1 MKNKRGFTITEVIVS
16 IAVILIVSVSA
27 LTIVTTS
34 VSTSAKN
41 DRRYRAEVAAM
52 NEYEKVR
59 YANYDM
65 DVYNSLKANEQSYY
79 SSVYSDLAETYDSDD
94 FVVSVNI
101 VSVADVEIA
110 VVEPISS
117 STIFS
122 IPIVTYTSS
131 EESSVSES
139 ITSVSE
145 EIIGEKYEVEA
156 NY

>member
-34 VSTSAKN
+34 VSTSTKN

-65 DVYNSLKANEQSYY
+65 NVYNSL
-79 SSVYSDLAETYDSDD
+79 AETYGDLD
-94 FVVSVNI
+94 VNVSVSTN
-101 VSVADVEIA
+101 VASIANVEIA
-110 VVEPISS
+110 VVEPTSS

-122 IPIVTYTSS
+122 TEYEVPFVTYTTP
-131 EESSVSES
+131 ESVGQLYG
-139 ITSVSE
+139 VNA
-145 EIIGEKYEVEA
+145 GGNNEVES
-156 NY
+156 YS

>member
-41 DRRYRAEVAAM
+41 ERRYRAEVAAM

-65 DVYNSLKANEQSYY
+65 DVYTG
-79 SSVYSDLAETYDSDD
+79 YSDSYDDLDVNVNVSTY
-94 FVVSVNI
+94 VSQSSSI
-101 VSVADVEIA
+101 AHVEIA
-110 VVEPISS
+110 VVEPTSS
-117 STIFS
+117 STIFLAEYEV
-122 IPIVTYTSS
+122 PFVTYTSS

-139 ITSVSE
+139 TTSVSE
-145 EIIGEKYEVEA
+145 ESTGENHEVEGID
-156 NY
+156 